1 MLSPCICSYEG
12 GGGGDKFAHLSK
24 LFLCFFCRVA
34 CEGCFYRHIIVF
46 VPGVAAVIA
55 FVVALMLKRD
65 FDHSSTA
72 TSEPKSPKNLQ
83 SM

>member
-1 MLSPCICSYEG
+1 MHMFLWG
-12 GGGGDKFAHLSK
+12 GGGGINLHISQNF
-24 LFLCFFCRVA
+24 FLCFFCRVA